1 MRRLLGLT
9 LVLGAFLLAL
19 QGCGQSSTPPA
30 PAGTTETVEKPTL
43 EAEKPTGAKE
53 DKATKEPTS
62 SEKKLRLGLVTSEG
76 RVNDGT
82 FNQLA
87 HEGASK
93 AIKELGW
100 EYKYIE
106 TQAKTDYAKN
116 IQTFV
121 DEKYDII
128 ITIGFP
134 IADATFAAAKENPK
148 VTFIGVDQSFS
159 GKNQKDE
166 SLELPNLVGIQAR
179 EDQAGFLAGSLAGM
193 LTKSGTVGVVGGID
207 IPPVKRFKNSF
218 ENGAKYAKP
227 EVKVLSVYIPSFI
240 DPAQGASAAKQF
252 LGEGADVLL
261 GAGGTTGSGAIK
273 AAAEQGAFVMG
284 VDQDEYVTT
293 FANGKTPGADKIVTS
308 AVKRVDVG
316 VVNEL
321 RAIAKGTFKGNGN
334 YVLDASNG
342 GIGYAEFHQTDAVV
356 PENVKERLKGIEKLL
371 ASGKLTTG
379 VNFASG
385 DVDKATMPE
394 PMKIEP

>member
-1 MRRLLGLT
+1 M
-9 LVLGAFLLAL
+9 
-19 QGCGQSSTPPA
+19 
-30 PAGTTETVEKPTL
+30 
-43 EAEKPTGAKE
+43 
-53 DKATKEPTS
+53 
-62 SEKKLRLGLVTSEG
+62 
-76 RVNDGT
+76 
-82 FNQLA
+82 
-87 HEGASK
+87 
-93 AIKELGW
+93 
-100 EYKYIE
+100 
-106 TQAKTDYAKN
+106 
-116 IQTFV
+116 
-121 DEKYDII
+121 
-128 ITIGFP
+128 
-134 IADATFAAAKENPK
+134 
-148 VTFIGVDQSFS
+148 
-159 GKNQKDE
+159 
-166 SLELPNLVGIQAR
+166 
-179 EDQAGFLAGSLAGM
+179 
-193 LTKSGTVGVVGGID
+193 
-207 IPPVKRFKNSF
+207 
-218 ENGAKYAKP
+218 
-227 EVKVLSVYIPSFI
+227 SVYIPSFI